1 MPEITCRVDAH
12 QVRTGDILDITRR
25 VVTQVRTDGV
35 TVTLHFGPHHR
46 IETGHDDPV
55 RVRRHVR
62 EEHVAVDTVDDGH
75 VWYVE
80 KSRPY

>member
-1 MPEITCRVDAH
+1 VPEIVKPVAAH
-12 QVRTGDILDITRR
+12 TVRAGDVLDLTGRPVAQV
-25 VVTQVRTDGV
+25 QTDGV

>member
-1 MPEITCRVDAH
+1 VPEITCRVDAH